1 MGGPRVASSTLLQ
14 DPGRISSTAM
24 RMSSCAT
31 AHWTLEITLMLRRA
45 GNSAGANSEDPSGG
59 RFERTTRSSS
69 ETTRDFARARASPR
83 WPTSLR
89 RRSATDYFAQSHNQA
104 CARHTR
110 LPALSI
116 RTRRLESTRR
126 FYLSSAFGD
135 SQTLN
140 SWVTETR
147 ENTSLTLVALYP
159 RTS

>member
-1 MGGPRVASSTLLQ
+1 
-14 DPGRISSTAM
+14 M
-24 RMSSCAT
+24 RRSSCAT
-31 AHWTLEITLMLRRA
+31 AHWTLEITLMVRRSRH
-45 GNSAGANSEDPSGG
+45 SAGTNSEDPSGG
-59 RFERTTRSSS
+59 QFERTTRSSS

-89 RRSATDYFAQSHNQA
+89 RRPATDYFARSRNQA

-126 FYLSSAFGD
+126 SYLSSAFGD
-135 SQTLN
+135 SQTLD
-140 SWVTETR
+140 SWVTEIR
-147 ENTSLTLVALYP
+147 ENTNLTLVALYP